1 MGPGFTEGVYLWQA
15 LSSEA
20 RGASGAAVQ
29 GRTPISSE
37 TEQAP
42 VNEPRPRR
50 RLGPLRA
57 FAYPQFR
64 IFWAASLISI
74 TSFFMTMIARG
85 WLALDLTDSPFM
97 VTAVNAVG
105 MLPMLVFSAFGGV
118 IADRVNRRLV
128 LIASEAFNLVV
139 VLALAVLIVAG
150 VVNIHHVFALTLLHG
165 VGFSLGMPARAATV
179 SNLVDQ
185 KDLASG
191 VALFTTIFSAG
202 QLVGPAMAGYLINSY
217 GMGFCFVVA
226 CVFLVPALLI
236 LLPLKIPSVAPGF
249 GASAQTSVLGSIAQ
263 GINYVRR
270 NNVLMGLLLMG
281 AALTIFAMP
290 YMTLL
295 PVFARDILN
304 AGPSGLGWLGA
315 MGGAGAIAGSITVA
329 AFSNPRQVKALMITG
344 GLGLG
349 LFIAFFAFS
358 TVYLLSLVLVLLV
371 GYLFQIFMTS
381 NFTLVQIISPDYIR
395 GRVLS
400 IRMIAAGLG
409 PVGMVM
415 LGVGAE
421 AWGAPVATASMGL
434 VSLALVCAILVGI
447 PAVRRAESAVGDGS
461 QQPVEETPATA
472 SAS

>member
-1 MGPGFTEGVYLWQA
+1 MDKT
-15 LSSEA
+15 
-20 RGASGAAVQ
+20 
-29 GRTPISSE
+29 
-37 TEQAP
+37 P
-42 VNEPRPRR
+42 VNGTRPPR

-64 IFWAASLISI
+64 IFWIASLISI

-85 WLALDLTDSPFM
+85 WLVLDLTDSSFM

-105 MLPMLVFSAFGGV
+105 MVPMLLFSVFGGV
-118 IADRVNRRLV
+118 IADRMNRRLV
-128 LIASEAFNLVV
+128 LIVSDAFNLAV
-139 VLALAVLIVAG
+139 VLALALLIVADM
-150 VVNIHHVFALTLLHG
+150 VEVWNVFALTILHG
-165 VGFSLGMPARAATV
+165 VGFALGMPARAATV
-179 SNLVDQ
+179 SNLVDH

-202 QLVGPAMAGYLINSY
+202 QLVGPALAGYLINAY

-226 CVFLVPALLI
+226 CVVLAPALVFLF
-236 LLPLKIPSVAPGF
+236 LLRIPSAAPGF
-249 GASAQTSVLGSIAQ
+249 GAPAQTTVLDSILQ
-263 GINYVRR
+263 GMNFVRR
-270 NNVLMGLLLMG
+270 DRVLMGLLLLG

-329 AFSNPRQVKALMITG
+329 SFSNPKQLKTLMITG

-349 LFIAFFAFS
+349 LFIAFFAYS
-358 TVYLLSLVLVLLV
+358 TIYLLSLVLVLLV

-400 IRMIAAGLG
+400 IRMIAAGMG

-421 AWGAPVATASMGL
+421 AWGAPAATAAMGI

-447 PAVRRAESAVGDGS
+447 PAIRRAETAVGDAAP
-461 QQPVEETPATA
+461 QPAEETPAAAT
-472 SAS
+472 SS